1 MTSKKDE
8 EKSESVNFGLDAGT
22 YYLKVSGIQY
32 MDASGSLTVQG
43 ANGETYKLKVSWTN
57 ADNWE
62 SESNDD
68 INTADTMTS
77 GKAVYGSLYGVSD
90 SDYYGFQTT
99 KTDIS

>member
-1 MTSKKDE
+1 
-8 EKSESVNFGLDAGT
+8 
-22 YYLKVSGIQY
+22 

-43 ANGETYKLKVSWTN
+43 ANGETYKLKASWTN

-77 GKAVYGSLYGVSD
+77 GKAV
-90 SDYYGFQTT
+90 
-99 KTDIS
+99 